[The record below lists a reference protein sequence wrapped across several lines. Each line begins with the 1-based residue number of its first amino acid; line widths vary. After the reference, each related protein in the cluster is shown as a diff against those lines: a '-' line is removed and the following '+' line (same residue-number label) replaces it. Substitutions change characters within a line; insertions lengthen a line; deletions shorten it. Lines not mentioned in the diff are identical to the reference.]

1 MTRPMAAAL
10 DLTKQELEIL
20 AAAVAGLRQ
29 QCLGLSAQAREG
41 SKTQEN
47 AVLVIGHCL
56 RIERA
61 IAGAIA
67 ATDEGQAEP
76 PNQG

>member
-1 MTRPMAAAL
+1 MAATL
-10 DLTKQELEIL
+10 DLTKQDLEIL
-20 AAAVAGLRQ
+20 AAAMAGLRQ

-67 ATDEGQAEP
+67 ATDEEP
-76 PNQG
+76 AKPQHQG